1 MRIIFQTGRQQA
13 TWNLP
18 MVKKKDEDAIVDW
31 AERNKGKAEDGNG
44 MAQLA
49 RLVNEII
56 KG

>member
-1 MRIIFQTGRQQA
+1 MRIIFQTGRGQV

-31 AERNKGKAEDGNG
+31 AERNKGKAEDVNG

-49 RLVNEII
+49 RLINEII